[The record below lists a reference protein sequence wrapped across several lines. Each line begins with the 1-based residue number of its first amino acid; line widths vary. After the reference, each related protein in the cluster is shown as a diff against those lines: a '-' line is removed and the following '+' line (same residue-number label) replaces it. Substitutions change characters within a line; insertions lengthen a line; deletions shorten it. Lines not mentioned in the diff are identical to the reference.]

1 MLLCVFEPTLRD
13 RYYLL
18 GGVIK
23 VDLITGLP
31 IHPLINHGVAV
42 LVPLAAI
49 GALLVIFIPKLRL
62 NYSPLVLVTVLLAT
76 VSAFVATQ
84 SGEALAER
92 VGLPNAHATQGERL
106 SYVVLAFAILFTI
119 WFALEKSDRL
129 RERVANLG
137 NRALKVV
144 IPITAISSFIL
155 TILVGHSGA
164 EATWKDRI
172 DQTQATAL
180 EETGPKPINP
190 AGTINLSNSEIKS
203 HNLKSDCWSIVN
215 GNVYNLTT
223 YVQRHPGGASVIAN
237 ICGKDGS
244 KAFLNQHNTKSK
256 PNNVLSSFLL
266 GPVGASISA
275 EVGQKVIAPPAA
287 SNGDESDEES
297 DDESNEESDDN

>member
-1 MLLCVFEPTLRD
+1 M
-13 RYYLL
+13 
-18 GGVIK
+18 
-23 VDLITGLP
+23 DLITGLP

-76 VSAFVATQ
+76 VSAFIATQ

-106 SYVVLAFAILFTI
+106 SYVVLAFAILFSI
-119 WFALEKSDRL
+119 WFALEKSERT

-137 NRALKVV
+137 KRVLKVV
-144 IPITAISSFIL
+144 IPITAISSFVL

-164 EATWKDRI
+164 QATWKDRI

-190 AGTINLSNSEIKS
+190 AGTINLSNSEIKT

-215 GNVYNLTT
+215 GNVYNLTS
-223 YVQRHPGGASVIAN
+223 YVKSHPGGASVIAN

-244 KAFLNQHNTKSK
+244 KAFVNQHNNQGK

-266 GPVGASISA
+266 GPVGASITSEA
-275 EVGQKVIAPPAA
+275 GQKVIEPPVAGK
-287 SNGDESDEES
+287 GDESDEES
-297 DDESNEESDDN
+297 DED

>member
-1 MLLCVFEPTLRD
+1 M
-13 RYYLL
+13 
-18 GGVIK
+18 
-23 VDLITGLP
+23 DLITGLP

-76 VSAFVATQ
+76 VSAFIATQ

-106 SYVVLAFAILFTI
+106 SYVVLAFAILFSI
-119 WFALEKSDRL
+119 WFALEKSERT

-137 NRALKVV
+137 KRVLKVV
-144 IPITAISSFIL
+144 IPITAISSFVL

-164 EATWKDRI
+164 QATWKDRI

-190 AGTINLSNSEIKS
+190 AGTINLSNSEIKT

-215 GNVYNLTT
+215 GNVYNLTS
-223 YVQRHPGGASVIAN
+223 YVKSHPGGASVIAN

-244 KAFLNQHNTKSK
+244 KAFVNQHNTQGK

-266 GPVGASISA
+266 GPVGASITA
-275 EVGQKVIAPPAA
+275 EAGQKVIEPPVAGK
-287 SNGDESDEES
+287 GDESDEES
-297 DDESNEESDDN
+297 DED

>member
-1 MLLCVFEPTLRD
+1 M
-13 RYYLL
+13 
-18 GGVIK
+18 
-23 VDLITGLP
+23 DLITGLP
-31 IHPLINHGVAV
+31 IHPLINHGVVV

-76 VSAFVATQ
+76 GSAFIATE
-84 SGEALAER
+84 SGEALSER

-106 SYVVLAFAILFTI
+106 SYVVLAFAILFSF
-119 WFALEKSDRL
+119 WFVLEKSERT

-137 NRALKVV
+137 KRVLKVA
-144 IPITAISSFIL
+144 IPITAISSFVL

-164 EATWKDRI
+164 QATWKDRI

-190 AGTINLSNSEIKS
+190 AGTINLTNSEINA

-223 YVQRHPGGASVIAN
+223 YVKSHPGGASVIAN

-244 KAFLNQHNTKSK
+244 KAFVNQHNTQGK
-256 PNNVLSSFLL
+256 PNKVLSSFLL
-266 GPVGASISA
+266 GPVGASITA
-275 EVGQKVIAPPAA
+275 EAGKKVIEPPVAGK
-287 SNGDESDEES
+287 GDESDEES
-297 DDESNEESDDN
+297 DEESDDD

>member
-1 MLLCVFEPTLRD
+1 M
-13 RYYLL
+13 
-18 GGVIK
+18 
-23 VDLITGLP
+23 DLITGLP

-49 GALLVIFIPKLRL
+49 GALLVIFIPKFRL

-76 VSAFVATQ
+76 VSAFIATQ

-106 SYVVLAFAILFTI
+106 SYVVLAFAILFSI
-119 WFALEKSDRL
+119 WFALEKSERT

-137 NRALKVV
+137 KRVLNVV
-144 IPITAISSFIL
+144 IPITAISSFVL

-164 EATWKDRI
+164 QATWQDRI

-180 EETGPKPINP
+180 AETGPKPINP
-190 AGTINLSNSEIKS
+190 AGTINLSNSEIKT

-297 DDESNEESDDN
+297 DDESDEESDDN

>member
-1 MLLCVFEPTLRD
+1 M
-13 RYYLL
+13 
-18 GGVIK
+18 
-23 VDLITGLP
+23 DLITGLP

-62 NYSPLVLVTVLLAT
+62 AYAPLVLITVLLAT
-76 VSAFVATQ
+76 ISAFIATQ

-119 WFALEKSDRL
+119 WFALERSDRIRKVFASL
-129 RERVANLG
+129 LKRV
-137 NRALKVV
+137 LKVV
-144 IPITAISSFIL
+144 IPITAISSFVL

-164 EATWKDRI
+164 QATWEDRI

-180 EETGPKPINP
+180 EESGPKVSTP
-190 AGTINLSNSEIKS
+190 AGTINLSNSEIKT

-215 GNVYNLTT
+215 ANVYNLTS
-223 YVQRHPGGASVIAN
+223 YVQSHPGGASVIAN

-244 KAFLNQHNTKSK
+244 KAFVNQHNTQGK

-266 GPVGASISA
+266 GPVGTSITA
-275 EVGQKVIAPPAA
+275 EAGQKVIEPPVAGK
-287 SNGDESDEES
+287 GDESDEES
-297 DDESNEESDDN
+297 GEESDDD

>member
-1 MLLCVFEPTLRD
+1 M
-13 RYYLL
+13 
-18 GGVIK
+18 
-23 VDLITGLP
+23 DLITGLP

-76 VSAFVATQ
+76 VSAFIATQ

-106 SYVVLAFAILFTI
+106 SYVVLAFAILFSI
-119 WFALEKSDRL
+119 WFALEKSERT

-137 NRALKVV
+137 KRVLKVV
-144 IPITAISSFIL
+144 IPITAISSFVL

-164 EATWKDRI
+164 QATWQDRI

-190 AGTINLSNSEIKS
+190 AGTINLSNSEIKT

-215 GNVYNLTT
+215 GNVYNLTS
-223 YVQRHPGGASVIAN
+223 YVKSHPGGASVIAN

-244 KAFLNQHNTKSK
+244 KAFVNQHNTQGK

-266 GPVGASISA
+266 GPVGASITA
-275 EVGQKVIAPPAA
+275 EAGQKVIEPPVAGK
-287 SNGDESDEES
+287 GDESDEES
-297 DDESNEESDDN
+297 DED

>member
-1 MLLCVFEPTLRD
+1 M
-13 RYYLL
+13 
-18 GGVIK
+18 
-23 VDLITGLP
+23 DLITGLP

-62 NYSPLVLVTVLLAT
+62 NYAPLVLVTVLLAT

-106 SYVVLAFAILFTI
+106 SYVVLAFAILFSI
-119 WFALEKSDRL
+119 WFALEKSERT

-137 NRALKVV
+137 KRVLKVV
-144 IPITAISSFIL
+144 IPITAISSFVL

-164 EATWKDRI
+164 QATWKDRI

-190 AGTINLSNSEIKS
+190 AGTINLSNSEIKT

-297 DDESNEESDDN
+297 DDESDEESDDN

>member
-1 MLLCVFEPTLRD
+1 M
-13 RYYLL
+13 
-18 GGVIK
+18 
-23 VDLITGLP
+23 DLITGLP

-106 SYVVLAFAILFTI
+106 SYVVLAFAILFSI
-119 WFALEKSDRL
+119 WFALEKSERT

-137 NRALKVV
+137 KRVLKVV
-144 IPITAISSFIL
+144 IPITAISSFVL

-164 EATWKDRI
+164 QATWKDRI

-190 AGTINLSNSEIKS
+190 AGTINLSNSEIKT

-287 SNGDESDEES
+287 SNGDESD
-297 DDESNEESDDN
+297 DESNEESDDN

>member
-1 MLLCVFEPTLRD
+1 M
-13 RYYLL
+13 
-18 GGVIK
+18 
-23 VDLITGLP
+23 DLITGLP
-31 IHPLINHGVAV
+31 IHPLINHGVVV

-49 GALLVIFIPKLRL
+49 GALLVIFIPKLRP

-76 VSAFVATQ
+76 GSAFIATE
-84 SGEALAER
+84 SGEALSER

-106 SYVVLAFAILFTI
+106 SYVVLAFAILFSF
-119 WFALEKSDRL
+119 WFVLEKSERT

-137 NRALKVV
+137 KRVLKVA
-144 IPITAISSFIL
+144 IPITAISSFVL

-164 EATWKDRI
+164 QATWKDRI

-190 AGTINLSNSEIKS
+190 AGTINLTNSEINA

-223 YVQRHPGGASVIAN
+223 FVKSHPGGASVIAN

-244 KAFLNQHNTKSK
+244 KAFVNQHNTQGK
-256 PNNVLSSFLL
+256 PNKVLSSFLL
-266 GPVGASISA
+266 GPVGASITA
-275 EVGQKVIAPPAA
+275 EAGKKVIEPPVAGK
-287 SNGDESDEES
+287 GDESDEES
-297 DDESNEESDDN
+297 DEESDDD

>member
-1 MLLCVFEPTLRD
+1 M
-13 RYYLL
+13 
-18 GGVIK
+18 
-23 VDLITGLP
+23 DLITGLP

-106 SYVVLAFAILFTI
+106 SYVVLAFAILFSI
-119 WFALEKSDRL
+119 WFALEKSERT

-137 NRALKVV
+137 KRVLKVV
-144 IPITAISSFIL
+144 IPITAISSFVL

-164 EATWKDRI
+164 QATWKDRI

-244 KAFLNQHNTKSK
+244 KAFVNEHNTKSK

-297 DDESNEESDDN
+297 DDESDKESDDD

>member
-1 MLLCVFEPTLRD
+1 M
-13 RYYLL
+13 
-18 GGVIK
+18 
-23 VDLITGLP
+23 DLITGLP

-62 NYSPLVLVTVLLAT
+62 AYAPLVLITVLLAT
-76 VSAFVATQ
+76 ISAFIATQ

-119 WFALEKSDRL
+119 WFALERSDRIRKVFASL
-129 RERVANLG
+129 LKRV
-137 NRALKVV
+137 LKVV
-144 IPITAISSFIL
+144 IPITAISSFVL

-164 EATWKDRI
+164 QATWEDRI

-180 EETGPKPINP
+180 EESGPKVNTP
-190 AGTINLSNSEIKS
+190 AGTINLSNSEIKT
-203 HNLKSDCWSIVN
+203 HNSKSDCWSIVN
-215 GNVYNLTT
+215 ANVYNLTS
-223 YVQRHPGGASVIAN
+223 YVQSHPGGASVIAN

-244 KAFLNQHNTKSK
+244 KAFVNQHNTQGK

-266 GPVGASISA
+266 GPVGASITA
-275 EVGQKVIAPPAA
+275 EAGQKVIQPPVAGK
-287 SNGDESDEES
+287 GDESDEES
-297 DDESNEESDDN
+297 DEESEED

>member
-1 MLLCVFEPTLRD
+1 M
-13 RYYLL
+13 
-18 GGVIK
+18 
-23 VDLITGLP
+23 DLITGLP

-76 VSAFVATQ
+76 VSAFIATQ

-106 SYVVLAFAILFTI
+106 SYVVLAFAILFSI
-119 WFALEKSDRL
+119 WFALEKSERT

-137 NRALKVV
+137 KRVLKVV
-144 IPITAISSFIL
+144 IPITAISSFVL

-164 EATWKDRI
+164 QATWKDRI

-190 AGTINLSNSEIKS
+190 AGTINLSNSEIKT

-215 GNVYNLTT
+215 GNVYNLTS
-223 YVQRHPGGASVIAN
+223 YVKSHPGGASVIAN

-244 KAFLNQHNTKSK
+244 KAFVNQHNTQGK

-266 GPVGASISA
+266 GPVGASITA
-275 EVGQKVIAPPAA
+275 EAGKKVIEPPVAGK
-287 SNGDESDEES
+287 GDESDEES
-297 DDESNEESDDN
+297 DED

>member
-1 MLLCVFEPTLRD
+1 M
-13 RYYLL
+13 
-18 GGVIK
+18 
-23 VDLITGLP
+23 DLITGLP

-76 VSAFVATQ
+76 VSAFIATQ
-84 SGEALAER
+84 SGEALSER

-106 SYVVLAFAILFTI
+106 SYVVLAFAILFSI
-119 WFALEKSDRL
+119 WFALEKSERT
-129 RERVANLG
+129 RERVSNLG
-137 NRALKVV
+137 KRLLKAV
-144 IPITAISSFIL
+144 IPITAISSFVL

-164 EATWKDRI
+164 QATWKDRI

-190 AGTINLSNSEIKS
+190 AGTINLSNSEIKT

-215 GNVYNLTT
+215 GNVYNLTS
-223 YVQRHPGGASVIAN
+223 YVKSHPGGASVIAN

-244 KAFLNQHNTKSK
+244 KAFVNQHNTQGK

-266 GPVGASISA
+266 GPVGASITA
-275 EVGQKVIAPPAA
+275 EAGQKVIEPPVAGK
-287 SNGDESDEES
+287 GDESDEES
-297 DDESNEESDDN
+297 DED

>member
-1 MLLCVFEPTLRD
+1 M
-13 RYYLL
+13 
-18 GGVIK
+18 
-23 VDLITGLP
+23 DLITGLP

-76 VSAFVATQ
+76 VSAFIATQ
-84 SGEALAER
+84 SGEALSER

-106 SYVVLAFAILFTI
+106 SYVVLAFAILFSI
-119 WFALEKSDRL
+119 WFALEKSERT

-137 NRALKVV
+137 KRVLNVV
-144 IPITAISSFIL
+144 IPITAISSFVL

-164 EATWKDRI
+164 QATWQDRI

-180 EETGPKPINP
+180 AETGPKPINP
-190 AGTINLSNSEIKS
+190 AGTINLSNSEIKT

-244 KAFLNQHNTKSK
+244 KAFVNEHNTKSK

-297 DDESNEESDDN
+297 DDESDEESDDD

>member
-1 MLLCVFEPTLRD
+1 M
-13 RYYLL
+13 
-18 GGVIK
+18 
-23 VDLITGLP
+23 DLITGLP

-76 VSAFVATQ
+76 VSAFIATQ

-106 SYVVLAFAILFTI
+106 SYVVLAFAILFSI
-119 WFALEKSDRL
+119 WFALEKSERT

-137 NRALKVV
+137 KRVLKVV
-144 IPITAISSFIL
+144 IPITAISSFVL

-164 EATWKDRI
+164 QATWKDRI

-180 EETGPKPINP
+180 AETGPKPINP
-190 AGTINLSNSEIKS
+190 AGTINLSNSEIKT

-215 GNVYNLTT
+215 ANVYNLTS
-223 YVQRHPGGASVIAN
+223 YVKSHPGGASVIAN

-244 KAFLNQHNTKSK
+244 KAFVNQHNTQGK

-266 GPVGASISA
+266 GPVGASITA
-275 EVGQKVIAPPAA
+275 EAGQKVIEPPVAGK
-287 SNGDESDEES
+287 GDESDEES
-297 DDESNEESDDN
+297 DED

>member
-1 MLLCVFEPTLRD
+1 M
-13 RYYLL
+13 
-18 GGVIK
+18 
-23 VDLITGLP
+23 DLITGLP

-62 NYSPLVLVTVLLAT
+62 AYAPLVLITVLLAT
-76 VSAFVATQ
+76 ISAFIATQ

-119 WFALEKSDRL
+119 WFALERSDQMRKVFASL
-129 RERVANLG
+129 LKRV
-137 NRALKVV
+137 LKVV
-144 IPITAISSFIL
+144 IPITAISSFVL

-190 AGTINLSNSEIKS
+190 AGTINLSNSEIKT

-215 GNVYNLTT
+215 GNVYNLTS
-223 YVQRHPGGASVIAN
+223 YVKSHPGGASVIAN

-244 KAFLNQHNTKSK
+244 KAFVNQHNTQGK

-266 GPVGASISA
+266 GPVGASITA
-275 EVGQKVIAPPAA
+275 EAGQKVIKPPVAGK
-287 SNGDESDEES
+287 GDESDEES
-297 DDESNEESDDN
+297 GEESDDD

>member
-1 MLLCVFEPTLRD
+1 MD
-13 RYYLL
+13 R
-18 GGVIK
+18 
-23 VDLITGLP
+23 ITGLP

-62 NYSPLVLVTVLLAT
+62 AYAPLVLITVLLAT
-76 VSAFVATQ
+76 ISAFIATQ

-119 WFALEKSDRL
+119 WFALERSDRIRKVFASL
-129 RERVANLG
+129 LKRV
-137 NRALKVV
+137 LKVV
-144 IPITAISSFIL
+144 IPITAISSFVL

-164 EATWKDRI
+164 QATWEDRI

-180 EETGPKPINP
+180 EESGPKVSTP
-190 AGTINLSNSEIKS
+190 AGTINLSNSEIKT

-215 GNVYNLTT
+215 ANVYNLTS
-223 YVQRHPGGASVIAN
+223 YVQSHPGGASVIAN

-244 KAFLNQHNTKSK
+244 KAFVNQHNTQGK

-266 GPVGASISA
+266 GPVGTSITA
-275 EVGQKVIAPPAA
+275 EAGQKVIEPPVAGK
-287 SNGDESDEES
+287 GDESDEES
-297 DDESNEESDDN
+297 GEESDDD

>member
-1 MLLCVFEPTLRD
+1 M
-13 RYYLL
+13 
-18 GGVIK
+18 
-23 VDLITGLP
+23 DLITGLP

-76 VSAFVATQ
+76 VSAFIATQ
-84 SGEALAER
+84 SGEALSER

-106 SYVVLAFAILFTI
+106 SYVVLAFAILFSI
-119 WFALEKSDRL
+119 WFALEKSQRT

-137 NRALKVV
+137 KRVLKVV
-144 IPITAISSFIL
+144 IPITAISSFVL

-164 EATWKDRI
+164 QATWQDRI

-180 EETGPKPINP
+180 AETGPKPINP
-190 AGTINLSNSEIKS
+190 AGTINLSNSEIKT

-215 GNVYNLTT
+215 GNVYNLTS
-223 YVQRHPGGASVIAN
+223 YVKSHPGGASVIAN

-244 KAFLNQHNTKSK
+244 KAFVNQHNTQGK

-266 GPVGASISA
+266 GPVGASITA
-275 EVGQKVIAPPAA
+275 ETGQKVIEPPVAGK
-287 SNGDESDEES
+287 GDESDEES
-297 DDESNEESDDN
+297 DED

>member
-1 MLLCVFEPTLRD
+1 M
-13 RYYLL
+13 
-18 GGVIK
+18 
-23 VDLITGLP
+23 DLITGLP

-76 VSAFVATQ
+76 VSAFIATQ

-106 SYVVLAFAILFTI
+106 SYVVLAFAILFSI
-119 WFALEKSDRL
+119 WFALEKSERT

-137 NRALKVV
+137 KRVLKVV
-144 IPITAISSFIL
+144 IPITAISSFVL

-164 EATWKDRI
+164 QATWKDRI

-180 EETGPKPINP
+180 AETGPKPINP
-190 AGTINLSNSEIKS
+190 AGTINLSNSEIKT

-215 GNVYNLTT
+215 GNVYNLTS
-223 YVQRHPGGASVIAN
+223 YVKSHPGGASVIAN

-244 KAFLNQHNTKSK
+244 KAFVNQHNTQGK
-256 PNNVLSSFLL
+256 PNNVLSNFLL
-266 GPVGASISA
+266 GPVGASITA
-275 EVGQKVIAPPAA
+275 EAGQKVIEPPVAGK
-287 SNGDESDEES
+287 GDESDEES
-297 DDESNEESDDN
+297 DED